1 MLFIKEEFVDTKGVI
16 KINENYV
23 KKKFVRSYGSV
34 IYNYLLHDVVSSN
47 LDQGKVSTLCD
58 QVCQWRVTGQWFSLG
73 PPVSS
78 INKTDCH
85 NKAETLLKHHQN
97 KQKYNLLHFVLKLLI
112 YKIIYTWFRYML
124 HIINGLIDWPKFVKI
139 MRNSFCQWLMQS
151 VN

>member
-1 MLFIKEEFVDTKGVI
+1 MKIMLKRNLLDRMVVRFTATYAISAYHHWCCEFKSWSGQCVQHYVI
-16 KINENYV
+16 
-23 KKKFVRSYGSV
+23 
-34 IYNYLLHDVVSSN
+34 
-47 LDQGKVSTLCD
+47 
-58 QVCQWRVTGQWFSLG
+58 VCQWRVTGQWFSLG

-78 INKTDCH
+78 INKSDCH

-124 HIINGLIDWPKFVKI
+124 HIINGLIDWPKFVKVV
-139 MRNSFCQWLMQS
+139 MNSFCQWLMQS

>member
-1 MLFIKEEFVDTKGVI
+1 MLFYKRRVCRYQRG
-16 KINENYV
+16 NQNYV
-23 KKKFVRSYGSV
+23 KKKFVRSYGSR
-34 IYNYLLHDVVSSN
+34 IYNYLCSRCLSTLMLWVRI
-47 LDQGKVSTLCD
+47 LIRARCTTLCD
-58 QVCQWRVTGQWFSLG
+58 KVCQWRVTGQWFSLG

-78 INKTDCH
+78 I

-124 HIINGLIDWPKFVKI
+124 HIINGLIDWPKFVKV